1 MGTDIEVIS
10 GGDVEEELLAATVAR
25 VTEIFHRHDQRFSRF
40 RDDSELSALNARA
53 GRWSRMSEEFGVLL
67 RFALR
72 GARSTGGLFDPTVLP
87 ALVAA
92 GYDRD
97 FDEVHPDEVHPM
109 DGPVAPIHPAGAWGS
124 IQVRGDRLRLPRGAG
139 LDFGGVAKGWAV
151 DEATRAAEHLS
162 WVAINAGGDLR
173 VTGTPPDG
181 ELLIGVE
188 DPRSPGEEIGR
199 IVLSQGAIATSSV
212 TRRAWGPGLHHLID
226 PRTSLPAD
234 TGVVQA
240 TVWAPTCS
248 EAEIRSKWALLAGPS
263 VIDRFPTMMVLDDGS
278 VLRSIAGDE
287 PGAPSG

>member
-1 MGTDIEVIS
+1 MGTDIEVIT
-10 GGDVEEELLAATVAR
+10 GGDVEEELRAATVAR
-25 VTEIFHRHDQRFSRF
+25 VTEIFHRHDRRFSRF
-40 RDDSELSALNARA
+40 RNDSELSALNARA
-53 GRWSRMSEEFGVLL
+53 GRWSRMSEEFGALL

-72 GARSTGGLFDPTVLP
+72 GARSTGGLFDPTVLS

-97 FDEVHPDEVHPM
+97 FDEVHPM
-109 DGPVAPIHPAGAWGS
+109 DGPVAPLHPAGAWGS
-124 IQVRGDRLRLPRGAG
+124 LRVRGDRLRLPRGAG

-151 DEATRAAEHLS
+151 DEAARAGEHLP

-173 VTGTPPDG
+173 VTGAPPDG

-188 DPRSPGEEIGR
+188 DPRSPGKEIGR

-212 TRRAWGPGLHHLID
+212 TRRAWGPRHHHLID

-234 TGVVQA
+234 TGVVQT

-248 EAEIRSKWALLAGPS
+248 EAEIRSKWALLAGPP
-263 VIDRFPTMMVLDDGS
+263 VIDRFPTVMVLDEGS